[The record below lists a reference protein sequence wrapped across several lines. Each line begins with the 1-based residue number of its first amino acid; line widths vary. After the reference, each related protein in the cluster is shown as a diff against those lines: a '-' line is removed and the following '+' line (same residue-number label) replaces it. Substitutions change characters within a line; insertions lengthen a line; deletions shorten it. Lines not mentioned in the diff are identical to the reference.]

1 MHGRIDDV
9 LKQQTWRQSSRTI
22 PRSRIRHPA
31 LRSVF
36 QPKCRW
42 GQLFVACLGSCQ
54 GHGSTVLATSPGC
67 MAFTLAVS
75 WALVL
80 DWRSCATSQ
89 TRLQSENH
97 GFTEVCIQLGLDEA
111 YFGSFMIV
119 FLQLCQWRSPESKQ
133 LFTSC
138 CFAPKN
144 HPISDNII
152 YPIENLVQ
160 ILMSCSF
167 FLYFFPTWSLHVI
180 SPGGTSSGVDPE
192 QSMELKRV
200 SNLVELLWQDVA
212 RCAMC
217 QGPIVLRKVGDP
229 SRMSSA

>member
-1 MHGRIDDV
+1 MSARNREINEVKTDGSYTRPPTLDRRSSLYGRVSLGYGWARLVHGRIDDV

-89 TRLQSENH
+89 TRLQ
-97 GFTEVCIQLGLDEA
+97 
-111 YFGSFMIV
+111 
-119 FLQLCQWRSPESKQ
+119 
-133 LFTSC
+133 
-138 CFAPKN
+138 
-144 HPISDNII
+144 
-152 YPIENLVQ
+152 
-160 ILMSCSF
+160 
-167 FLYFFPTWSLHVI
+167 
-180 SPGGTSSGVDPE
+180 
-192 QSMELKRV
+192 
-200 SNLVELLWQDVA
+200 
-212 RCAMC
+212 
-217 QGPIVLRKVGDP
+217 
-229 SRMSSA
+229 